1 MSGTGGQSG
10 GNESRVTSCL
20 TCFRN
25 EDKALCGERRDML
38 DGYKEE
44 ACCSWV
50 SRIRT
55 IGLAWLGELYQ
66 LLQPLTETKRDDTEE
81 PLSARRLTE
90 NMRRVKRAA
99 KPLTNFRRDLTAL
112 SHWYSFYTSAL
123 AFLVFGYAVWHGWA
137 LSFLLF
143 LGIVR
148 LSLNYLIARGWRI
161 RWSIVPEVAEAE
173 EPMKMD
179 LTMSEKFQ
187 LVLDVAQKA
196 QNLFGKLADIL
207 EKLKNLLMWIEEDAT
222 QTLYLMFWAAF
233 LASCFLPAPLLG
245 RIMGL
250 IIAFRFFVV
259 APVFNRFPRVRLR
272 YDTAHRLWHLLP
284 TNQQLRDRPPSLNSS
299 RRNLGTMARSGSSPV
314 LGGSDRGDD
323 AMGAVPLSRKA
334 SFHETF
340 SLPETEKPLPACENG
355 WRCCLINRDKKISTD
370 YIRNGLLYVTDNF
383 ICFESK
389 SGPSKKNKVIQLQD
403 ITEIQKYKVLTMLP
417 GSGMGISIKTPFTQ
431 KPLVFGAMV
440 HRDEAY
446 QTIMSRFSSLA
457 QQPVQAAP
465 EAANLN
471 ITACS

>member
-1 MSGTGGQSG
+1 MHHHQ
-10 GNESRVTSCL
+10 
-20 TCFRN
+20 
-25 EDKALCGERRDML
+25 CGEKL
-38 DGYKEE
+38 
-44 ACCSWV
+44 
-50 SRIRT
+50 
-55 IGLAWLGELYQ
+55 LY
-66 LLQPLTETKRDDTEE
+66 LP
-81 PLSARRLTE
+81 
-90 NMRRVKRAA
+90 
-99 KPLTNFRRDLTAL
+99 
-112 SHWYSFYTSAL
+112 
-123 AFLVFGYAVWHGWA
+123 
-137 LSFLLF
+137 LLF
-143 LGIVR
+143 FGFSKVC
-148 LSLNYLIARGWRI
+148 
-161 RWSIVPEVAEAE
+161 VTHP
-173 EPMKMD
+173 
-179 LTMSEKFQ
+179 
-187 LVLDVAQKA
+187 

-259 APVFNRFPRVRLR
+259 APVFNRFPRVHLR
-272 YDTAHRLWHLLP
+272 YDTAHRLWNLLP
-284 TNQQLRDRPPSLNSS
+284 TNQQLRERPPGLNSS
-299 RRNLGTMARSGSSPV
+299 RRVTSPALDPQSFTNFFHMRCICFIFHAPSPPSHLCAHCLTVPSPQNMGPMARSGSSPV

-323 AMGAVPLSRKA
+323 AIGSVSLSRKA

-389 SGPSKKNKVIQLQD
+389 SGPSKKNKVIPLQG

-457 QQPVQAAP
+457 QQPVQATL